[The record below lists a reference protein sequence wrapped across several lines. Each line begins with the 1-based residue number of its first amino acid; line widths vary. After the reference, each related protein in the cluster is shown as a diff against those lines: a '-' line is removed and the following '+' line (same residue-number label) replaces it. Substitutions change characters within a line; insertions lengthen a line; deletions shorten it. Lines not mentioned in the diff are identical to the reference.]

1 MRPPPKHVING
12 FDERG
17 SRGGRDGDFCRRLYT
32 YILFVAQELERAR
45 EQEETAAKEIQNIV
59 YNIILIYNIL
69 LWFAQE
75 LERARE
81 QEETAAKEDMYY
93 VQVSPSAAATPSGS
107 QPPPFNTQQAASLCA
122 ASEAETVIGS

>member
-45 EQEETAAKEIQNIV
+45 EQEETAAKE
-59 YNIILIYNIL
+59 
-69 LWFAQE
+69 
-75 LERARE
+75 
-81 QEETAAKEDMYY
+81 DMYY

-107 QPPPFNTQQAASLCA
+107 QPPPFNTQQAASVCA
-122 ASEAETVIGS
+122 ASRG